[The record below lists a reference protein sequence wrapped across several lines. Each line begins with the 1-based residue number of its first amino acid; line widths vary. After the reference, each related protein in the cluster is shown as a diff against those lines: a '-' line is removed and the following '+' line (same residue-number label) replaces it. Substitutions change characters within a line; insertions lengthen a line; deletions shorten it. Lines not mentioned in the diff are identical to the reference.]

1 MLFIVL
7 VHRHTL
13 FLRLDFLADVFH
25 FSVHRKETRSR
36 LTARTARHR
45 AVGRENVAV
54 ERNYLE
60 REAVALRYRLTV
72 FEIVYD
78 QGIAEKERYD
88 FIVIIVE
95 FDEFAGKPQ
104 RAAIA
109 ERSADFRAFAAR
121 LYGCYRKESRSA
133 EFVSLHKVHKRL
145 SVVGGGGYDILR
157 RSAERGFY
165 REFVFRFGV
174 DSVCDNAFAAFAEFG
189 ILLARLH

>member
-1 MLFIVL
+1 M
-7 VHRHTL
+7 
-13 FLRLDFLADVFH
+13 
-25 FSVHRKETRSR
+25 
-36 LTARTARHR
+36 
-45 AVGRENVAV
+45 
-54 ERNYLE
+54 
-60 REAVALRYRLTV
+60 RYRLTV

-121 LYGCYRKESRSA
+121 LYGRRSA